1 MSSETS
7 QSSLMDFTVP
17 AVKKLP
23 SSSSLEPHS
32 TVVPSDC
39 DSSNLDGANAPPA
52 KKTALEVLLGN
63 FFSENPVT
71 SVTVTF
77 TEIVMAE
84 VSRYKYEPLLPLK
97 MKISEWWRSHSPS
110 YPNLSII
117 ARKYLSIVATSVP
130 SERLFSVAGNVVNA
144 KRSSLEPENVE
155 KLVFLHDNLPPVP
168 LPYKRISNKS
178 DMTEE
183 PSEIEYNYSND

>member
-1 MSSETS
+1 MCLKMAEEIVSPRNRSSVIWKHFGFSKDSTGKLCKEKAICKLCNQKLATGGGTTNMKNHLKSKHLAEYHLLFEMSSETS

-17 AVKKLP
+17 AVKKL
-23 SSSSLEPHS
+23 
-32 TVVPSDC
+32 
-39 DSSNLDGANAPPA
+39 
-52 KKTALEVLLGN
+52 LLT
-63 FFSENPVT
+63 P
-71 SVTVTF
+71 
-77 TEIVMAE
+77 M
-84 VSRYKYEPLLPLK
+84 
-97 MKISEWWRSHSPS
+97 
-110 YPNLSII
+110 SIM
-117 ARKYLSIVATSVP
+117 ARKYLSIVVTSVP